1 MTLCPLQFPWDTV
14 PLLPSSSELRG
25 TRLTYQNCFFFF
37 SPEKVWVETMLAQ
50 LARAG
55 FRQGAQYESLGKGE
69 LCISLT
75 AFHCCEGTQR
85 KVFISA
91 KIRLQGQRPL
101 SSGNLPSLLPPLPSR
116 RETPACHFHVVRP
129 TPDPTEPALLLKDPS
144 CCTVRPSGWD
154 AAAGAKLKLMARAI
168 MLARWGFLIKLANK

>member
-85 KVFISA
+85 KVFYQRKNTFAGTASSFLWKLTLTPSSA
-91 KIRLQGQRPL
+91 TKQARDTCVPFPCCQTDSRPHRASTAPQG
-101 SSGNLPSLLPPLPSR
+101 SLLLHCPPIR
-116 RETPACHFHVVRP
+116 VGRCCRGKAQIDGKGNYT
-129 TPDPTEPALLLKDPS
+129 
-144 CCTVRPSGWD
+144 CTVGLS
-154 AAAGAKLKLMARAI
+154 
-168 MLARWGFLIKLANK
+168 NQTC